1 MRLKWD
7 NEGIKS
13 PLSRARGLGSGG
25 GVEHWIA
32 QRSTALALIPLVI
45 WFVFSAVCL
54 KDATHAEFTAW
65 LAQPLNAILMIGLVL
80 AALYHGILGVRVITE
95 DYVHNEGFKIP
106 KLMIANL
113 VFIGLGI
120 ASVFSILKIA
130 FGA

>member
-13 PLSRARGLGSGG
+13 PLSRARGLGAAG

-54 KDATHAEFTAW
+54 KDASYAEFTAW

-80 AALYHGILGVRVITE
+80 AALYHGVLGVRVITE
-95 DYVHNEGFKIP
+95 DYVHNEGIKIP
-106 KLMIANL
+106 KLMITNI

-120 ASVFSILKIA
+120 AALFSILKVA